1 MLVVKQAIVSLCKF
15 YDSKIYGCKKVDYVE
30 VDFYVSHEGL
40 AIQASFD
47 MTETWER
54 EVSALATLHKAF
66 PLQRAL
72 IVTRDTESQIKYN
85 RLSIEVIPIW
95 KWLLL

>member
-1 MLVVKQAIVSLCKF
+1 MF
-15 YDSKIYGCKKVDYVE
+15 YYNRNVE
-30 VDFYVSHEGL
+30 VDFYVPHEGL

-47 MTETWER
+47 MTETETWER

-72 IVTRDTESQIKYN
+72 IVTRDTESQIEYN
-85 RLSIEVIPIW
+85 GLSIEVNPIW
-95 KWLLL
+95 KWLNY

>member
-1 MLVVKQAIVSLCKF
+1 M
-15 YDSKIYGCKKVDYVE
+15 E
-30 VDFYVSHEGL
+30 VDFYVPHEGL

-47 MTETWER
+47 MTETETWER

-72 IVTRDTESQIKYN
+72 IVTRDTESQIEYN
-85 RLSIEVIPIW
+85 GLSIEVNPIW
-95 KWLLL
+95 KWLNY